1 MSRTAHHPRPRRRR
15 AREEIERL
23 LAAYDSSG
31 LTQVDFAGEKR
42 LSVAT
47 LRFWLRRRR
56 DEGGGAC
63 PRPTLIPVTLRSSIG
78 SVAARI
84 EIALANGRELRL
96 PIDTDTPRVKSLVS
110 ALES

>member
-1 MSRTAHHPRPRRRR
+1 MSRATPHDTRGRRT
-15 AREEIERL
+15 REEIARL

-31 LTQVDFAGEKR
+31 LSQTDFAQEKR

-56 DEGGGAC
+56 EEGGDAC
-63 PRPTLIPVTLRSSIG
+63 PRPALIPITLRPSIG
-78 SVAARI
+78 MVAGRI
-84 EIALANGRELRL
+84 EIVLSNGRELRL
-96 PIDTDTPRVKSLVS
+96 PIETEAARVKSLVA